1 MKNTY
6 TNKDMFKEWLE
17 GLNCS
22 QEEKNNRLSYME
34 RFITFKDKKLENIT
48 KAN

>member
-1 MKNTY
+1 M
-6 TNKDMFKEWLE
+6 NKDMFKEWLE

-34 RFITFKDKKLENIT
+34 RLSPSKTRN
-48 KAN
+48 

>member
-22 QEEKNNRLSYME
+22 QEKNNRLSYME
-34 RFITFKDKKLENIT
+34 SLSPSKTRN
-48 KAN
+48 